1 MLMFLAFW
9 KISNGPWQ
17 RQWTVFA
24 VGRILLLW
32 QPATLQRC
40 HSLPK
45 VGRGPF
51 LVSRSLAETVPL
63 SGRCLWTRSFSSI
76 DSKFHSTL
84 KMSSCS
90 VSSLH
95 MHSAPRL
102 SLSKSIPLPLN
113 LSLSSKSPSCWLATV
128 SPFQNK
134 GWECSSIFLIFNRLQ
149 WGWCHKFLDILR
161 AAEIN

>member
-1 MLMFLAFW
+1 MLIFLAFW

-51 LVSRSLAETVPL
+51 LVSLCLAETVPL
-63 SGRCLWTRSFSSI
+63 SGHCLCTRSFSSLN
-76 DSKFHSTL
+76 SKFYSTP
-84 KMSSCS
+84 KMSSCP

-95 MHSAPRL
+95 MHSVPWLCLKIYSFA
-102 SLSKSIPLPLN
+102 SKSSIIFHFTILQ
-113 LSLSSKSPSCWLATV
+113 LATV
-128 SPFQNK
+128 SSFQNK
-134 GWECSSIFLIFNRLQ
+134 DWECSSFFLIFKHLQ
-149 WGWCHKFLDILR
+149 WGDAANFLI
-161 AAEIN
+161 